1 MFNKLSDLLTI
12 KQKANQDVIDYL
24 ENDFWLWFDGAKH
37 MTPLAIYSD
46 STEIF
51 EHFPGAVLE
60 IYIYLPNQLNLDFW
74 QSFEWPIGDCNMMND
89 GIGKLRLSITA
100 SKKLL
105 DYLQANQRNIYAELQ
120 KINPQ
125 LLAHYQS

>member
-37 MTPLAIYSD
+37 MTPLDVYLDSVNNFDAIVD
-46 STEIF
+46 I
-51 EHFPGAVLE
+51 L
-60 IYIYLPNQLNLDFW
+60 LPNQDSLEIW
-74 QSFEWPIGDCNMMND
+74 QSFNWPHFIECELSD
-89 GIGKLRLSITA
+89 GFSKECGKCLFLSFSLTKSA
-100 SKKLL
+100 L

-125 LLAHYQS
+125 LLARYQS